1 MNIFGSRFMA
11 HTITRLLKN
20 DKRTVNLNN
29 MRIGVLT
36 GGGDAPGL
44 NPAIKGLVYR
54 GSELGLQ
61 VIGLLDGWRSLIDPA
76 PEGLPLDRET
86 VRRWD
91 RDGGTNLGSSR
102 TNPFKQVADD
112 GGVHDRSQEVLDNIQ
127 RLQLE
132 ALVVCGGEDTMGVAA
147 KLAQRG
153 VRVVGVPKTID
164 KDLAGTDYTLGFDSA
179 LRNVSEV
186 IERSRTPA
194 GSHGWVQIVEVMGR
208 HAGHLALW
216 SGVAGQAHLILIPE
230 HPFRFERVFQLLR
243 DRLGES
249 DLSRGPSRR
258 PRYSVIVVAEGAR
271 AEDAEL
277 VTLNDGH
284 DAFGHVRLGG
294 VGEVLARRI
303 ASETPYEAR
312 AVILGHPQRGGPPS
326 PIDRI
331 MGMMFGARAAEA
343 VAEGQFGKMVSAR
356 GIAPACELSLVDIST
371 VLGAINLVDVDRY
384 YDKDRYHLKGIG
396 M

>member
-1 MNIFGSRFMA
+1 
-11 HTITRLLKN
+11 
-20 DKRTVNLNN
+20 

-61 VIGLLDGWRSLIDPA
+61 VIGLLDGWRSLLNPA
-76 PEGLPLDRET
+76 PEVLPLDREA

-102 TNPFKQVADD
+102 TNPFKQVSEE
-112 GGVHDRSQEVLDNIQ
+112 GEVRDRSEEVVENIE

-132 ALVVCGGEDTMGVAA
+132 ALVVCGGEDTMGVGA

-164 KDLAGTDYTLGFDSA
+164 KDLAGTEYTLGFDTA
-179 LRNVSEV
+179 LRNITEV
-186 IERSRTPA
+186 LERSRTPA
-194 GSHGWVQIVEVMGR
+194 GSHGWVQIIEVMGR

-230 HPFRFERVFQLLR
+230 HPFRYERVCHLLR

-271 AEDAEL
+271 AEDGEM
-277 VTLNDGH
+277 VTIDDRH

-294 VGEVLARRI
+294 IGEVLARRI
-303 ASETPYEAR
+303 ASETHYEAR

-331 MGMMFGARAAEA
+331 MGMLFGARAAEA
-343 VAEGQFGKMVSAR
+343 VAENQFGKMVSAS
-356 GIAPACELSLVDIST
+356 GTAPACEFSLVDITT
-371 VLGAINLVDVDRY
+371 VLGTINLVDVERY
-384 YDKDRYHLKGIG
+384 YDKERYHLKSIG

>member
-1 MNIFGSRFMA
+1 
-11 HTITRLLKN
+11 
-20 DKRTVNLNN
+20 

-61 VIGLLDGWRSLIDPA
+61 VTGLLDGWRSLLNPA
-76 PEGLPLDRET
+76 PEVLPLDRET

-102 TNPFKQVADD
+102 TNPFKQLSAE
-112 GGVHDRSQEVLDNIQ
+112 GEVHDRSDEVIENIE

-132 ALVVCGGEDTMGVAA
+132 ALVVCGGEDTMGVGA

-153 VRVVGVPKTID
+153 VSIVGLPKTID
-164 KDLAGTDYTLGFDSA
+164 KDLAGTDYTLGFDTA

-230 HPFRFERVFQLLR
+230 YPFRYERVFHLLR
-243 DRLGES
+243 DRMGES

-258 PRYSVIVVAEGAR
+258 PRYAVIVVAEGAR
-271 AEDAEL
+271 AEDGEM
-277 VTLNDGH
+277 VTLDDRH
-284 DAFGHVRLGG
+284 DAFGHMRLGG
-294 VGEVLARRI
+294 IGEVLARRI
-303 ASETPYEAR
+303 TADTHYESR

-331 MGMMFGARAAEA
+331 MGMLFGARAAEA
-343 VAEGQFGKMVSAR
+343 VAASEFGKMVSAR
-356 GIAPACELSLVDIST
+356 GVAPACDLSLVDITT
-371 VLGAINLVDVDRY
+371 VLGTINLVDVDRY
-384 YDKDRYHLKGIG
+384 YDKDRYHLKSIG

>member
-1 MNIFGSRFMA
+1 
-11 HTITRLLKN
+11 
-20 DKRTVNLNN
+20 
-29 MRIGVLT
+29 MRIGVLA

-54 GSELGLQ
+54 GSELGLE
-61 VIGLLDGWRSLIDPA
+61 VTGLLDGWRSLLNPA
-76 PEGLPLDRET
+76 PEVLPLDRAT

-102 TNPFKQVADD
+102 TNPFKQPNED
-112 GGVHDRSQEVLDNIQ
+112 GEIQDRSQEVVDNIE

-132 ALVVCGGEDTMGVAA
+132 ALVVCGGEDTMGVGA

-164 KDLAGTDYTLGFDSA
+164 KDLAGTDYTLGFDTA
-179 LRNVSEV
+179 LRNITEV

-194 GSHGWVQIVEVMGR
+194 GSHGWVQIIEVMGR

-230 HPFRFERVFQLLR
+230 HPFRYERVFHLLR

-258 PRYSVIVVAEGAR
+258 PRYSVIVVAEGSR
-271 AEDAEL
+271 AEDGEM
-277 VTLNDGH
+277 VTIDDRH

-294 VGEVLARRI
+294 IGEVLARRI
-303 ASETPYEAR
+303 GAETPYEAR
-312 AVILGHPQRGGPPS
+312 AVILGHPQRGGAPS

-331 MGMMFGARAAEA
+331 MGMLFGARAAEA
-343 VAEGQFGKMVSAR
+343 VAENQFGKMVSAR
-356 GIAPACELSLVDIST
+356 GVAPACDISLVDISE
-371 VLGAINLVDVDRY
+371 VLDTINLVDVDRY
-384 YDKDRYHLKGIG
+384 YDKERYHLKSIG

>member
-1 MNIFGSRFMA
+1 
-11 HTITRLLKN
+11 
-20 DKRTVNLNN
+20 
-29 MRIGVLT
+29 
-36 GGGDAPGL
+36 L
-44 NPAIKGLVYR
+44 NPAIKGLIYR

-61 VIGLLDGWRSLIDPA
+61 VTGLLDGWRSLINPA
-76 PEGLPLDRET
+76 PEVLPLDREM

-102 TNPFKQVADD
+102 TNPFKQAGHD
-112 GGVHDRSQEVLDNIQ
+112 GATQDRSPEVLDNIE
-127 RLQLE
+127 RLKLE
-132 ALVVCGGEDTMGVAA
+132 ALVVCGGEDTLGVAA
-147 KLAQRG
+147 KLAQQG
-153 VRVVGVPKTID
+153 VRIVGVPKTID
-164 KDLAGTDYTLGFDSA
+164 KDLAGTDYTLGFDTA

-230 HPFRFERVFQLLR
+230 HPFRYERVFHLLR

-271 AEDAEL
+271 AEDGEM
-277 VTLNDGH
+277 VTIDDRH

-294 VGEVLARRI
+294 IGEVLARRI
-303 ASETPYEAR
+303 TAETHYEAR

-331 MGMMFGARAAEA
+331 MGMMCGARAAEA
-343 VAEGQFGKMVSAR
+343 VAAGEFGKMVTAR

-371 VLGAINLVDVDRY
+371 VLGTINLVDVERY
-384 YDKDRYHLKGIG
+384 YDKDRYHLKAIG

>member
-1 MNIFGSRFMA
+1 
-11 HTITRLLKN
+11 
-20 DKRTVNLNN
+20 

-61 VIGLLDGWRSLIDPA
+61 VTGLLDGWRSLINPA
-76 PEGLPLDRET
+76 PEVLPLDREL

-102 TNPFKQVADD
+102 TNPFKQV
-112 GGVHDRSQEVLDNIQ
+112 GEQGEVLDRSQEVLDNIE
-127 RLQLE
+127 RLKLE
-132 ALVVCGGEDTMGVAA
+132 ALVVCGGEDTLGVAA
-147 KLAQRG
+147 TLAERG
-153 VRVVGVPKTID
+153 VRILGVPKTID
-164 KDLAGTDYTLGFDSA
+164 KDLAGTDYTLGFDTA
-179 LRNVSEV
+179 LRNVSQV

-194 GSHGWVQIVEVMGR
+194 GSHGWVQIIEVMGR

-230 HPFRFERVFQLLR
+230 HPFRYERVFHLLQ

-277 VTLNDGH
+277 VTIDDRH

-294 VGEVLARRI
+294 IGEVLARRI
-303 ASETPYEAR
+303 ASETHYEAR

-331 MGMMFGARAAEA
+331 MGMLFGARAAEA
-343 VAEGQFGKMVSAR
+343 VAENQFGKMISAR
-356 GIAPACELSLVDIST
+356 GVSPACELSLVDISN
-371 VLGAINLVDVDRY
+371 VLGTINLVDVDRY
-384 YDKDRYHLKGIG
+384 YDKERYHLKNIG